1 MNLII
6 ERALKRARFNVL
18 ESLTNVE
25 SEESRIVTIT
35 LLYRFR
41 EAEYHWSHW

>member
-1 MNLII
+1 M
-6 ERALKRARFNVL
+6 
-18 ESLTNVE
+18 TNVE

-41 EAEYHWSHW
+41 E